1 MVFITH
7 INCTKVKSY
16 QLDILSGVNIFNG
29 MEILNDFGIEIKD
42 ETPTISVNYTN
53 GDYTGTC
60 VYEIVQKVGTNKPI
74 RQTIIILTHSDMGE
88 VIDYWNGKVK
98 LNEEN
103 YNEVSTS
110 IRNHSRQM
118 VEEYLQGQSH

>member
-1 MVFITH
+1 
-7 INCTKVKSY
+7 
-16 QLDILSGVNIFNG
+16 
-29 MEILNDFGIEIKD
+29 
-42 ETPTISVNYTN
+42 
-53 GDYTGTC
+53 
-60 VYEIVQKVGTNKPI
+60 
-74 RQTIIILTHSDMGE
+74 MGE

>member
-1 MVFITH
+1 
-7 INCTKVKSY
+7 
-16 QLDILSGVNIFNG
+16 

-42 ETPTISVNYTN
+42 ETPLISVNYTN

-60 VYEIVQKVGTNKPI
+60 VYEIVEKVGTNKPI

-88 VIDYWNGKVK
+88 VIDYWNTKVK

-118 VEEYLQGQSH
+118 VDEYLQGQSH

>member
-1 MVFITH
+1 M
-7 INCTKVKSY
+7 
-16 QLDILSGVNIFNG
+16 SGGIIFNS
-29 MEILNDFGIEIKD
+29 MEILNDFQVVIQD
-42 ETPTISVNYTN
+42 ESPMITVNYTN

-60 VYEIVQKVGTNKPI
+60 VYEIVEKVGTNKPI

-118 VEEYLQGQSH
+118 VDEYLQGQSH

>member
-1 MVFITH
+1 M
-7 INCTKVKSY
+7 N
-16 QLDILSGVNIFNG
+16 
-29 MEILNDFGIEIKD
+29 EIELYIRENY
-42 ETPTISVNYTN
+42 TPTIIESRLGLCCLFKDKKGMNEDSVIYFESAKKGWN
-53 GDYTGTC
+53 
-60 VYEIVQKVGTNKPI
+60 KKPI
-74 RQTIIILTHSDMGE
+74 MNRQYVMVDADTSYLLEDLSQHFD
-88 VIDYWNGKVK
+88 

>member
-1 MVFITH
+1 
-7 INCTKVKSY
+7 
-16 QLDILSGVNIFNG
+16 

-42 ETPTISVNYTN
+42 ETPKISVNYTN

-88 VIDYWNGKVK
+88 VIDYWNTKVK

-118 VEEYLQGQSH
+118 VDEYLQGQSH

>member
-1 MVFITH
+1 MVFISH
-7 INCTKVKSY
+7 IYCTIRKVINLTY
-16 QLDILSGVNIFNG
+16 CQVLIYLS

-42 ETPTISVNYTN
+42 ETPLISVNYTN

-60 VYEIVQKVGTNKPI
+60 VYEIVEKVGTNKPI
-74 RQTIIILTHSDMGE
+74 RQTILILTHSDMGE

-110 IRNHSRQM
+110 IRNHSRQK